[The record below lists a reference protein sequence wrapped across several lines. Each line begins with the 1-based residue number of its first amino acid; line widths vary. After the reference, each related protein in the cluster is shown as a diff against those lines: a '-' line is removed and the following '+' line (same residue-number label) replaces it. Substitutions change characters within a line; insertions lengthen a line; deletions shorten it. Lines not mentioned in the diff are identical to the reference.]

1 MSRMIPS
8 PATLPLREESTVG
21 VDAATAPENELLAQ
35 RLSVLTSELRY
46 AWNRSNS
53 ADLQRWGAQTVSDFA
68 TVFSRRVSNFLSL
81 IRRFGEKTLVEAR
94 EAFVAYDLNN
104 LEGHLQGRLSI
115 LGTNIAALYDQAV
128 LDMSA
133 LGDALKSRPSD
144 VAPKLLTA
152 LVTSLL
158 VSGGPDADGG
168 APDLDLVF
176 GIGAHRSIFSHSI
189 LMGSALETAFL
200 SLLRLVRL
208 VHAKLPEGHS
218 PGWDELAKYAEQVAS
233 GAIAGAGLGM
243 AYHLIIDGLVQTGTL
258 HGLPFPMS
266 QEAHDAVTAGGGFIE
281 AQDLANKSSKS
292 IGGSTPATLV
302 LARPAVR
309 TTAEEEAAHK
319 VYLRK
324 RTEVG
329 PLTAALLPVDCLP
342 VIERHGAWLAAL
354 ADGSL
359 RPLSSAQ
366 ERLLTVARWDAEP
379 QTLHE
384 HSWYAYCLVRI
395 AIFQAFRPSIGNSAR
410 EWLAGFDSRP
420 KPGSFSSR

>member
-1 MSRMIPS
+1 MVAS
-8 PATLPLREESTVG
+8 PATLLPREDSSVEVK
-21 VDAATAPENELLAQ
+21 AATVPDDEFLTQ
-35 RLSVLTSELRY
+35 RLSVLTSELRH
-46 AWNRSNS
+46 AWDRSTS
-53 ADLQRWGAQTVSDFA
+53 ADLQRWGTQSVSDFA

-81 IRRFGEKTLVEAR
+81 LLSFGDKTLLEAR

-104 LEGHLQGRLSI
+104 LEGHLQGRLST
-115 LGTNIAALYDQAV
+115 LGANVTALHDRAV
-128 LDMSA
+128 SDMSA
-133 LGDALKSRPSD
+133 LGDALKSRPAD

-152 LVTSLL
+152 LITSLL

-218 PGWDELAKYAEQVAS
+218 RGWDEVAKYGEQVVS

-281 AQDLANKSSKS
+281 AQDLASKSSKS
-292 IGGSTPATLV
+292 IEGGKPVTSALV
-302 LARPAVR
+302 GPTGR
-309 TTAEEEAAHK
+309 TTVEEEAAHK

-324 RTEVG
+324 RTEIS

-342 VIERHGAWLAAL
+342 VIQRHGAWLTAL

-359 RPLSSAQ
+359 RPLSPAQ
-366 ERLLTVARWDAEP
+366 EQLLRVASWDAEP

-384 HSWYAYCLVRI
+384 HSWYAYCLVHM
-395 AIFQAFRPSIGNSAR
+395 ALFQSFRPRIGNSVR
-410 EWLAGFDSRP
+410 EWLAGFDPRP
-420 KPGSFSSR
+420 NPGQSSSR